1 LKEKTMAKA
10 KDEDLRFTCPV
21 GKFFK
26 DIQMISS
33 ERGRFHE
40 HMSRCG
46 LEFLKGIRSLVDD
59 SIERLEKGPRRR
71 QEKKAT
77 RIKVE

>member
-1 LKEKTMAKA
+1 MAKA

-26 DIQMISS
+26 DLQKISR
-33 ERGRFHE
+33 ERSRFHE
-40 HMSRCG
+40 HMNRCG

-59 SIERLEKGPRRR
+59 SIERLEKRPRGK
-71 QEKKAT
+71 QERKAT
-77 RIKVE
+77 RIKVV

>member
-1 LKEKTMAKA
+1 MAKA
-10 KDEDLRFTCPV
+10 KNEEPRFTCPV

-26 DIQMISS
+26 DLQGGSR
-33 ERGRFHE
+33 ERSQFQE

-46 LEFLKGIRSLVDD
+46 LEFLKGIRSLVDE
-59 SIERLEKGPRRR
+59 SIERLEKNPRGR
-71 QEKKAT
+71 QEKRAT

>member
-1 LKEKTMAKA
+1 MAKTK
-10 KDEDLRFTCPV
+10 KDEPKFSCPV

-26 DIQMISS
+26 DLQRGS
-33 ERGRFHE
+33 EERSRFQE
-40 HMSRCG
+40 HMNRCG